1 MLPQLKH
8 RLVIGLALVIGALCW
23 LLALGALTAADGSTG
38 LSLMD
43 AHIGTLPAIFVL
55 LATGLPAMLVALI
68 AASTGNP
75 LTGAFT
81 ISGSLVLL
89 AAMGGRID
97 GYLQRSTLPDGYRP
111 LVTEALIWL
120 VMLAVIFILIDRLRI
135 KVRPGLS
142 RLAPQKHLGTR
153 TQLTLPSTK
162 PLLAGVVA
170 VALGGF
176 FGTVLIQS
184 SDGGQVNGSLMLG
197 FGVAALI
204 AQMTVPQRNPIVI
217 LLSPM
222 LVAAAAYLWVSRS
235 YSSEDAMLADLYSQN
250 LFNLALA
257 LPIQY
262 AGSGIA
268 GCAMGVGLAQTL
280 DHVRHSTVVT
290 TS

>member
-8 RLVIGLALVIGALCW
+8 RLIIGLCLVTGALCW
-23 LLALGALTAADGSTG
+23 LLALGSLTAADGSTG

-43 AHIGTLPAIFVL
+43 AHVGTLPAILVV
-55 LATGLPAMLVALI
+55 LATGLPAILVALV

-75 LTGAFT
+75 LAGAFT

-89 AAMGGRID
+89 TAIGGRID
-97 GYLQRSTLPDGYRP
+97 GYLQRTALPDGFRP
-111 LVTEALIWL
+111 LIIEALIWL
-120 VMLAVIFILIDRLRI
+120 ALLAIIFVAIDRMRI
-135 KVRPGLS
+135 KARPS
-142 RLAPQKHLGTR
+142 LAKLVTQKHLGTR
-153 TQLTLPSTK
+153 TQYTLPGAK

-170 VALGGF
+170 AVAGAFLCNI
-176 FGTVLIQS
+176 LIQS

-222 LVAAAAYLWVSRS
+222 LVAAAAYLWVARS
-235 YSSEDAMLADLYSQN
+235 YSTEDALLADLYTQN
-250 LFNLALA
+250 ILHLAMA

-262 AGSGIA
+262 AASGIT
-268 GCAMGVGLAQTL
+268 GCTLGVGLAQTL
-280 DHVRHSTVVT
+280 DHVRQNTVVT
-290 TS
+290 A